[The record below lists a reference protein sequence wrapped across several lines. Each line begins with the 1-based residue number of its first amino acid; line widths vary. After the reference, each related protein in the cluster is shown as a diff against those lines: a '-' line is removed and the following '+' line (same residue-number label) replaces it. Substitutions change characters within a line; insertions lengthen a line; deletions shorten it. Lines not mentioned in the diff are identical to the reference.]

1 MSSSN
6 SPIEDYCTASDE
18 RLVELALG
26 GDSRAIESLLGRHQ
40 RWIYNLAL
48 YMLQK
53 PEDAEDATQEVLVKV
68 ATRLD
73 SFKGASSFRTWAR
86 KIAVHHVLDVR
97 RSRPEQVV
105 TSFECYADYLE
116 RAPDDDNFQH
126 RDDSPETALLVDEAR
141 ISCVMGMLLCL
152 DREQRVVFLLG
163 EILGVG
169 DQMGAELLDLS
180 RENYRQRLCRA
191 RDQLGNFMKDQCS
204 LVNPQNPCRCA
215 RKTGAFI
222 RDGIVDPSRLMFAQN
237 RLDAVTLDAEV
248 RDRELDQLLSRT
260 QSELRQLYPIF
271 AAPDVA
277 KRLTRLLEGQELSRL
292 LELDSTTHR
301 RPASN

>member
-1 MSSSN
+1 MSSSKDAT
-6 SPIEDYCTASDE
+6 EDYLGTSDE
-18 RLVELALG
+18 RLVELAIS
-26 GDSRAIESLLGRHQ
+26 GDSRAIETLLGRHQ

-116 RAPDDDNFQH
+116 RALDDDTFQQ
-126 RDDSPETALLVDEAR
+126 RDDSPETALLVEEAR

-169 DQMGAELLDLS
+169 DQMGAELLDSS

-191 RDQLGNFMKDQCS
+191 REQLGSFMKDQCS
-204 LVNPQNPCRCA
+204 LVNPQNSCRCA
-215 RKTGAFI
+215 RKTAAFV
-222 RDGIVDPSRLMFAQN
+222 RDGIVDPKRLVFAQN
-237 RLDAVTLDAEV
+237 RLDAVTLDADA
-248 RDRELDQLLSRT
+248 RNRELDGLLSRT
-260 QSELRQLYPIF
+260 QSELRQLYPLF
-271 AAPDVA
+271 SAPDVA
-277 KRLTRLLEGQELSRL
+277 NRLTRLLEGQELSRL
-292 LELDSTTHR
+292 LDLDPAAHR
-301 RPASN
+301 RLLSN